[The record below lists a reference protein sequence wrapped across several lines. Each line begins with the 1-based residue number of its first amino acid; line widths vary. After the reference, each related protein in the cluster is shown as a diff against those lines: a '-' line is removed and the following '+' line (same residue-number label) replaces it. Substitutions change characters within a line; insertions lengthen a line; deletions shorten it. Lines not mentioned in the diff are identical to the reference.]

1 MSLKE
6 DALAK
11 FAPGALSMVS
21 EFTANINPENEVAQ
35 FIDENISILSKTKED
50 DGSDVAHGLLQKLSV
65 AEANNDPEFSL
76 SKLLAFYEQ
85 FRVWYLE
92 YTTPIN
98 WTVDNPAPP
107 PEPTEVIIYQTKDGQ
122 TRMEVHPEKIDSDV
136 EIKEDTGYVSPLN
149 IDLTNDNDTD
159 SE

>member
-65 AEANNDPEFSL
+65 AEANNDPDFSL

-98 WTVDNPAPP
+98 WTVDNPAP
-107 PEPTEVIIYQTKDGQ
+107 TNKAYLTQNDGDGDQ
-122 TRMEVHPEKIDSDV
+122 V
-136 EIKEDTGYVSPLN
+136 ECIGGTGDTGYVSPLN
-149 IDLTNDNDTD
+149 IDLTNDNATDT
-159 SE
+159 E